1 MIGVILN
8 PTAGGGRMHA
18 HWPKLAQAIE
28 RRLGEFELLTTSR
41 EGEASE
47 IARTLADRGARLV
60 IAVGGDGTAGEVV
73 DGLLDARAA
82 GARIPELAILPYGTG
97 ADFARNLDL
106 GANAFDAV
114 EKLASGTT
122 RSIDAG
128 RVSYISDAGEA
139 RQRFFL
145 NIASLGLSGPTG
157 RAVNALKR
165 RGKRQSR
172 FVYLYQS
179 LKELLRYRLKD
190 VRIVLDGDS
199 AIEAKIAVVAVAN
212 GRFFGGGMM
221 IAPDAELDDGLF
233 DVVVFRGASKL
244 KMIADMNL
252 VYSGA
257 HKRHKLVTIKR
268 ARSVVVEPLDNAT
281 HDPVLIDID
290 GESPGRIPARFDIL
304 PAALTLRC

>member
-8 PTAGGGRMHA
+8 PAAGGGRMHA
-18 HWPKLAQAIE
+18 HWPRLARAIE
-28 RRLGEFELLTTSR
+28 DRLGAFELTRTTR
-41 EGEASE
+41 EGEASGL
-47 IARTLADRGARLV
+47 ARKLAERGARLV
-60 IAVGGDGTAGEVV
+60 IAVGGDGTAGEVA
-73 DGLLDARAA
+73 DGLIEAREA
-82 GARIPELAILPYGTG
+82 GADSPELAILPYGTG

-128 RVSYISDAGEA
+128 RVSYVSDAGEA
-139 RQRFFL
+139 RRRCFL
-145 NIASLGLSGPTG
+145 NIASLGLSGPTD

-165 RGKRQSR
+165 RGGRQSK

-190 VRIVLDGDS
+190 VRIVLDGES

-233 DVVVFRGASKL
+233 DVVVFRGTSKL

-268 ARSVVVEPLDNAT
+268 ARSVVVEPLGGDA
-281 HDPVLIDID
+281 HDPVLLDID

-304 PAALTLRC
+304 PAALRLRC